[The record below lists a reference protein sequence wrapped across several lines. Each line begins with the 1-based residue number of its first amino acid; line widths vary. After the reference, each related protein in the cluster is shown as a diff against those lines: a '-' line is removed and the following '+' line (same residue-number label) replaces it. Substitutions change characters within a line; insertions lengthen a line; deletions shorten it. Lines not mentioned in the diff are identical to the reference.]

1 MIRRAFTMRLKPSA
15 LAEYKRQ
22 HDNIWPELVAEIERS
37 GIASITTF
45 QRGLDLFL
53 VSEIADEQAWDRLW
67 TSEVH
72 RRWAE
77 VMEPLM
83 HLRDDGIVDS
93 GELVEVFHLR
103 TPAGSA
109 VCVAANS
116 AKDAGNG
123 HGDHHGNG
131 RSHSTSESADVLSFS
146 ELATAAREDAATSV
160 GHAGQHSASKSG
172 TKQVISSSKS
182 VHHNAAKKAQARALR
197 KSVKKRPKKKLDR
210 RLLARK
216 KPPRKK
222 KSGPVKKT
230 LRKKAM
236 RRKK

>member
-22 HDNIWPELVAEIERS
+22 HDSIWPELVAEIERS

-53 VSEIADEQAWDRLW
+53 VSEIVDEQAWDRLW
-67 TSEVH
+67 NSEVH

-93 GELVEVFHLR
+93 GELVEVFHLT
-103 TPAGSA
+103 TPVSSAESA
-109 VCVAANS
+109 VVR
-116 AKDAGNG
+116 NG
-123 HGDHHGNG
+123 QGGRHGNR
-131 RSHSTSESADVLSFS
+131 RSPAASESADVLSFS
-146 ELATAAREDAATSV
+146 DLATAAREDLSTSLV
-160 GHAGQHSASKSG
+160 HAGKLSASKSG

-182 VHHNAAKKAQARALR
+182 VHHNAAKKAQVRAV
-197 KSVKKRPKKKLDR
+197 KKAAKKRPKKELDR

-230 LRKKAM
+230 IRKKNA
-236 RRKK
+236 RRK

>member
-22 HDNIWPELVAEIERS
+22 HDSIWPELVAEIERS

-67 TSEVH
+67 NSEVH

-109 VCVAANS
+109 VSVAANS
-116 AKDAGNG
+116 EADARNA
-123 HGDHHGNG
+123 HGEPHGNG
-131 RSHSTSESADVLSFS
+131 RSRAGNESADVLSFS
-146 ELATAAREDAATSV
+146 DLATAAREDLSTSLV
-160 GHAGQHSASKSG
+160 HTGKLSTSKSG
-172 TKQVISSSKS
+172 SKQVISSSKS
-182 VHHNAAKKAQARALR
+182 VHHNAAKKAQVRAAK
-197 KSVKKRPKKKLDR
+197 KSTKKRPKKALER

-230 LRKKAM
+230 IRKKTV